1 MKLILE
7 NNPDSRETR
16 RTTMK
21 RILFLTNYP
30 SPYRVNF
37 FDALGKLSQVT
48 VLYSDRKEKKQHRSK
63 NWFVT
68 GEGNFEAVQ
77 LKKRVLSIKG
87 RDLCTDVVEWLK
99 KPWDAIIIH
108 GYGTPTQI
116 YAMRWLKKH
125 KIPYYMEVDGG
136 LIRQDGKLKHFIKQK
151 MVDGASAWL
160 STGSYTTDYLCHY
173 GAVRE
178 KCYRFP
184 FSSLWEKDL
193 LPELPEL
200 SRKEEAKKNLHM
212 GEQKILLT
220 IGQFIPRKGFD
231 VLMEAAKGL
240 PSNVGIYII
249 GGEPTEEYVQLQKNL
264 PHVHFIGFQKKE
276 ELKQYYLAADLF
288 VLPTR
293 EDIWGLV
300 INEAMAFGLPVITTE
315 RCVAGL
321 ELVENGVN
329 GFIIPAGKSEPL
341 QKKILETLSMDLRA
355 MGEQSL
361 EKIRPYT
368 IENMAKVHM
377 DILNAGEAA
386 L

>member
-1 MKLILE
+1 
-7 NNPDSRETR
+7 
-16 RTTMK
+16 MK

-37 FDALGKLSQVT
+37 FDTLGKLAQVT

-63 NWFVT
+63 NWFVA
-68 GEGNFEAVQ
+68 GEGKFEAVQ
-77 LKKRVLSIKG
+77 LKKRVLSVKG
-87 RDLCTDVVEWLK
+87 RDLCTDVVDWLK

-116 YAMRWLKKH
+116 YAMGWLRRH
-125 KIPYYMEVDGG
+125 HIPYYLEVDGG
-136 LIRQDGKLKHFIKQK
+136 LIRQDGKFKHFLKQK
-151 MVDGASAWL
+151 IVDGASVWL

-178 KCYRFP
+178 RCFPFP

-193 LPELPEL
+193 LPEMPTV
-200 SRKEEAKKNLHM
+200 SRKEEARRKLQM
-212 GEQKILLT
+212 GEEKILLS

-231 VLMEAAKGL
+231 VLMEAAKEL
-240 PSNVGIYII
+240 PRNVGIYII
-249 GGEPTEEYVQLQKNL
+249 GGEPTEEYVQLQKSL
-264 PHVHFIGFQKKE
+264 PQVHFVGFQKKE
-276 ELKQYYLAADLF
+276 DLKQYYLAADLF

-300 INEAMAFGLPVITTE
+300 INEAMAFGLPVITTD

-329 GFIIPAGKSEPL
+329 GFIVPAGQAEPL
-341 QKKILETLSMDLRA
+341 KKAMLDTLSMDLRA
-355 MGEQSL
+355 MGEASL
-361 EKIRPYT
+361 QRIRPYT

-377 DILNAGEAA
+377 DILNERGAG